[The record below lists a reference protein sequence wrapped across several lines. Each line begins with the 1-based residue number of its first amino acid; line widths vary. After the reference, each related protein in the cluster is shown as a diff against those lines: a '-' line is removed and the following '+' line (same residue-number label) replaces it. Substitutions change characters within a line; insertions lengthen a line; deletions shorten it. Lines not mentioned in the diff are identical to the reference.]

1 MKKFLTLLLIALF
14 AFSLTSCTLTL
25 HANEE
30 VLSYFSFSIQYDSES
45 KDNASTS
52 SSEEVTSSV
61 SSEEVNSSVSSEEV
75 NSSVS
80 SEEVSSS
87 VSSEEVSSSESSE
100 EVPVPPSLLEDG
112 TDLATCAPFISRAP
126 ERYGAICTLSTQ
138 NTETYGSSY
147 ALKGVFN
154 NKGTYPYQEY
164 QVWTWA
170 SLCLEEW
177 YGNAV
182 NLKGKCLTYDVKAEN
197 CGLYSSFIV
206 MAPNGQR
213 TNEVSFSLADPT
225 NAYPG
230 ITCKALSNG
239 WYRVTIDFTKA
250 YGEHAILLNASE
262 VLIMYSNQDCA
273 NHNADSVFYMDNMC
287 LVDAPV
293 DVPTIPDSSEEPII
307 PETSEEPLIP
317 ETSEEEFPDDEEIP
331 FEYDD
336 WVSYLPIKSNAPGYG
351 AIATLTYDTEVV
363 SSSDSLV
370 SLKGEFNNK
379 GANTYQGYMVWTWA
393 ELCLAEYFEES
404 VDLNNVLLTYDV
416 KTINCGI
423 YSSFILVASDGSYSK
438 EVSFA
443 FEDPRQTSAGIV
455 STPWGNGWC
464 TVEIDFSV
472 AYADNPSALDDV
484 SSILI
489 MFSNQDC
496 ADRNANS
503 IYYIDN
509 MLFES
514 TLEED
519 EEPTYPDDD
528 ELDGFYFPEELDL
541 ATSDYVSVTNDG
553 IPCDLT
559 VQEEVISDLL
569 FQSEAALLGSFYSNS
584 IVTTWLV
591 FDIEN
596 FYTQPVPLGNSILYF
611 EVMTENCDMLSSL
624 VLQSTDGKHSTEMS
638 FLRDDYEMLNENV
651 LCLDWGNGWT
661 GILVNVAGAFES
673 DATTIQ
679 EISKLFLSFNN
690 KGYEG
695 ETSVFY
701 IDNFLFT
708 SLPAEEEL
716 EDFATNCI
724 FVSKAPENYGVE
736 NTSTIQSEVVSENST
751 AALMGVFNNVGAEEV
766 YREHAVWT
774 WVSMCLEESIGT
786 AVPCNNL
793 YLVYD
798 VKVENCG
805 EFSSFILVSSDG
817 TRSKE
822 VTFSFDD
829 PTKRCVGASC
839 TQLSDGWYRVVLD
852 FNKAFADDLSVLDEV
867 SEILI
872 MFTNEDC
879 QNPEEDSIFY
889 IDNMIFTDTITDE
902 K

>member
-1 MKKFLTLLLIALF
+1 M
-14 AFSLTSCTLTL
+14 
-25 HANEE
+25 
-30 VLSYFSFSIQYDSES
+30 
-45 KDNASTS
+45 
-52 SSEEVTSSV
+52 
-61 SSEEVNSSVSSEEV
+61 
-75 NSSVS
+75 
-80 SEEVSSS
+80 
-87 VSSEEVSSSESSE
+87 
-100 EVPVPPSLLEDG
+100 EDG
-112 TDLATCAPFISRAP
+112 TDLTTCAPFISRAP

-138 NTETYGSSY
+138 NTKTYGSSY

-182 NLKGKCLTYDVKAEN
+182 NLKGKCLTYDVKTEN

-213 TNEVSFSLADPT
+213 TPEVSFSLADPT

-273 NHNADSVFYMDNMC
+273 NRNADSVFYMDNMC
-287 LVDAPV
+287 LVDAPIV
-293 DVPTIPDSSEEPII
+293 GPTIPDSSDEPTIPDTSEEPII
-307 PETSEEPLIP
+307 PETSEEPIIP
-317 ETSEEEFPDDEEIP
+317 ETSEEESPDDEEIP

-393 ELCLAEYFEES
+393 ELCLAEYFEVS

-423 YSSFILVASDGSYSK
+423 YSSFILVASDGTYSK

-455 STPWGNGWC
+455 STPCGNGWC

-472 AYADNPSALDDV
+472 AYADNPSVLDDV

-496 ADRNANS
+496 EDRNANS

-528 ELDGFYFPEELDL
+528 ELEDFYFPEELDL

-553 IPCDLT
+553 VPCNLT
-559 VQEEVISDLL
+559 IQEEVISDLL
-569 FQSEAALLGSFYSNS
+569 FQSEAALKGTFYSNS

-591 FDIEN
+591 FDVEA
-596 FYTQPVPLGNSILYF
+596 FYQQPVPLENSILYF
-611 EVMTENCDMLSSL
+611 EVMTETCDMLSSL
-624 VLQSTDGKHSTEMS
+624 VLQSTDGQRSTEMS

-651 LCLDWGNGWT
+651 LCIDWGNGWT
-661 GILVNVAGAFES
+661 GILINVADAFAS
-673 DATTIQ
+673 DTATIQ
-679 EISKLFLSFNN
+679 EVSKLFLSFNN

-695 ETSVFY
+695 NDANSVFY

-708 SLPAEEEL
+708 SLPDEEEL
-716 EDFATNCI
+716 EDFATNAP
-724 FVSKAPENYGVE
+724 FVSRAPENYGVH
-736 NTSTIQSEVVSENST
+736 NTLTVQSDVVFGNST
-751 AALMGVFNNVGAEEV
+751 AALMGVFNNEGADV
-766 YREHAVWT
+766 HNGYAVWT
-774 WVSMCLEESIGT
+774 WAELCLEEFIGT
-786 AVPCNNL
+786 AVSCKDL
-793 YLVYD
+793 YLTFNA
-798 VKVENCG
+798 KVENG
-805 EFSSFILVSSDG
+805 KPISSLILVAPDG
-817 TRSKE
+817 TRSQE
-822 VTFSFDD
+822 MTFDFND
-829 PTKRCVGASC
+829 PSKTYPGITCVA
-839 TQLSDGWYRVVLD
+839 LSDGWYQITID
-852 FNKAFADDLSVLDEV
+852 FNRTFSRELYVLDEV
-867 SEILI
+867 SEMLFV
-872 MFTNEDC
+872 FTNENC
-879 QNPEEDSIFY
+879 ENPEENTVFY
-889 IDNMIFTDTITDE
+889 IDNMIFTDVNPNE
-902 K
+902 